1 MVLAHVGACNW
12 KKKKKNGEGKSPNDF
27 AACGMACGMT
37 LIILNVMYAEWL
49 MEIN

>member
-1 MVLAHVGACNW
+1 MVLAHVGACNSK

-37 LIILNVMYAEWL
+37 LIILNVMYAE
-49 MEIN
+49 